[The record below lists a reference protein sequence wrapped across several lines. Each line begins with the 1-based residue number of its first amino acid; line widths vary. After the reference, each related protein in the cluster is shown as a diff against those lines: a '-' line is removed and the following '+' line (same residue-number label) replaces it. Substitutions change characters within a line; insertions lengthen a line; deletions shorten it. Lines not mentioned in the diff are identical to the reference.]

1 MLSRCTA
8 TLIAL
13 ASLSAQGSAQ
23 PVLLQIRPL
32 PGDTVHLL
40 LEQTVEMTG
49 MTRVGTR
56 DSTMSSKTSMTIRA
70 RAIVLSV
77 DSLSSRI
84 LAMTDSVI
92 MSSGTTLLT
101 APQERARRAL
111 QGTRAEMRVLHDGS
125 SQIISDP
132 SELANEL
139 RSLIAEMP
147 ATLPRTPVQVGESWA
162 KVVTVPIET
171 QGGAVSSASL
181 KTTFRFDSL
190 SRNRD
195 IAYISMSG
203 ELSRAAPV
211 AAPDT
216 SGVEM
221 TGTLKGTMEVDRR
234 RGWMTS
240 SHAVIKLRSIVPP
253 LPGTKANRLH
263 FNFTITQRMR
273 ALDKR

>member
-1 MLSRCTA
+1 MRRLAA
-8 TLIAL
+8 TLVAFGFT
-13 ASLSAQGSAQ
+13 SAQAAAQ
-23 PVLLQIRPL
+23 PVLLQIRPT

-49 MTRVGTR
+49 TTRVGTR
-56 DSTMSSKTSMTIRA
+56 DSTMSSTTSMTIRA

-111 QGTRAEMRVLHDGS
+111 QGTRAEMRVLNDGS

-132 SELANEL
+132 SELAQEL
-139 RSLIAEMP
+139 RALVAEMP
-147 ATLPRTPVQVGESWA
+147 ATLPRMPVQVGESWS

-171 QGGAVSSASL
+171 QGGVVSSASL

-190 SRNRD
+190 SRNRE

-203 ELSRAAPV
+203 ELSRAAPSAV
-211 AAPDT
+211 RDT

-221 TGTLKGTMEVDRR
+221 TGTLKGEMEVDRR
-234 RGWMTS
+234 RGWMTNS
-240 SHAVIKLRSIVPP
+240 RAVIKLKSIVPP
-253 LPGTKANRLH
+253 LLGTKANPLH
-263 FNFTITQRMR
+263 FNLTITQRMR